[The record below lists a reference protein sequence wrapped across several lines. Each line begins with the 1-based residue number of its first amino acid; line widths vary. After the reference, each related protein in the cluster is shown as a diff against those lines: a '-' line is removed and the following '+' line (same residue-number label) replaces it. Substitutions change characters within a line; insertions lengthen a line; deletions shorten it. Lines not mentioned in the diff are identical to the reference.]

1 MPQTSLVLSF
11 ITHSGVSVVCASFG
25 VHAPLGL
32 GLHPEEPEASAEPLT
47 RALTR
52 ALTFRPNPNPERE
65 PPYHLKVHLGLGLH
79 LGWAIEGTIGSRFK
93 IDASYLSPNVNVA
106 ARLEAATHQ
115 FGCPLLMSGFLVDE
129 VRTTM
134 NSASQGR
141 PLCAATGGVSIPRRR
156 M

>member
-1 MPQTSLVLSF
+1 MLHFLE
-11 ITHSGVSVVCASFG
+11 SGARTGAAVEHNGGRQVAG
-25 VHAPLGL
+25 QPAGL
-32 GLHPEEPEASAEPLT
+32 GGGGRLGTGVVAGAGDRHGARRS
-47 RALTR
+47 
-52 ALTFRPNPNPERE
+52 
-65 PPYHLKVHLGLGLH
+65 GLGLH

-129 VRTTM
+129 VSTTM

-141 PLCAATGGVSIPRRR
+141 PLCAAAGGVSVPRRR

>member
-1 MPQTSLVLSF
+1 M
-11 ITHSGVSVVCASFG
+11 
-25 VHAPLGL
+25 
-32 GLHPEEPEASAEPLT
+32 
-47 RALTR
+47 
-52 ALTFRPNPNPERE
+52 
-65 PPYHLKVHLGLGLH
+65 HLGLGLH

-129 VRTTM
+129 VRPIWSSS
-134 NSASQGR
+134 SASQGR
-141 PLCAATGGVSIPRRR
+141 RPLGAAAGGASVPCAAAGGVSVPRRR